1 MQLSDDNFDGL
12 IQKAAEEYPLRT
24 DNSNW
29 DLISVRLNT
38 NGFHQKPKQ
47 NRKWQYAALL
57 LLLLGGVL
65 FTIVEYSGKSSTA
78 NQDAAS
84 QKAANQ
90 KAADHNNTTK
100 ATTNRANDNKSDV
113 AGAQISKANTVNS
126 NAASAALPGLGTAKA
141 DAPAHDN
148 VTYDYNNFLAAP
160 KQSNAIQSQA
170 SNETRVPQSNQI
182 VVKPEK
188 ANTSAQN
195 TTASNTPVTD
205 GNASTKKNEKGS
217 TAIPIT
223 LKTQPTTLYGRFF
236 AGPQLSTVKFQQT
249 DKVGYRIGV
258 AVGYRFN
265 NRLNLELGVQRE
277 KKNFFSD
284 GKYFDRSSLRLKES
298 TAIESL
304 HGSSVLTD
312 IPITLRYNFN
322 AKGKG
327 QFFATAG
334 LSAVLITHTERYD
347 YAVTKDGMPDN
358 LSRSYSSAE
367 TTKYFSTANMSV
379 GYETPL
385 SRSLKLQVEP
395 YYQVHMQGFGI
406 GDLPLNSF
414 GINIGVVKDFK

>member
-1 MQLSDDNFDGL
+1 MQFSDDNFDDL
-12 IQKAAEEYPLRT
+12 VQKAAEEYPLRT

-29 DLISVRLNT
+29 DVISVRLNT
-38 NGFHQKPKQ
+38 NGFHQKPIQ
-47 NRKWQYAALL
+47 NRKWPYAAVL

-65 FTIVEYSGKSSTA
+65 FTIVEYSGNSSTA
-78 NQDAAS
+78 NQNAGV
-84 QKAANQ
+84 Q
-90 KAADHNNTTK
+90 KAADQKNTTN
-100 ATTNRANDNKSDV
+100 ATTNRPEGNKPDV
-113 AGAQISKANTVNS
+113 AGVQISKANSVNPS
-126 NAASAALPGLGTAKA
+126 VASEAVPGTRISKA
-141 DAPAHDN
+141 DPSGNGN
-148 VTYDYNNFLAAP
+148 VAYDFNSFVATPEQQTDAV
-160 KQSNAIQSQA
+160 QSEALT
-170 SNETRVPQSNQI
+170 ETRVPQSNQSSL
-182 VVKPEK
+182 KPES
-188 ANTSAQN
+188 ANQDVQN
-195 TTASNTPVTD
+195 SIASTTPVTT
-205 GNASTKKNEKGS
+205 NANAATTKNEKAS
-217 TAIPIT
+217 TTIPIT
-223 LKTQPTTLYGRFF
+223 LKTQPKTLYGRFF

-258 AVGYRFN
+258 AVGYRLN
-265 NRLNLELGVQRE
+265 NRFSLELGMQRE

-312 IPITLRYNFN
+312 IPISLRYNLN

-334 LSAVLITHTERYD
+334 LSGVLITHTERYD
-347 YAVTKDGMPDN
+347 YAVTKDGIPDN

-385 SRSLKLQVEP
+385 SKSLKLQVEP
-395 YYQVHMQGFGI
+395 YYQVHLQGFGI

-414 GINIGVVKDFK
+414 GINLGVVKGFK